1 MTYFWTAQEEVPAG
15 LGFPLFGT
23 AHLLWMGGVLLAVLA
38 VSCTSRRWKPETVHR
53 LLCGLTWAALGLEVL
68 KDGAL
73 LLTEQFRP
81 NYLPL
86 DLCGLS
92 IFLEFAA
99 VRKPHPL
106 LLELVYSLS
115 LPGACLALL
124 FPNWFSLPLWNF
136 YSLHSFFLHGLLV
149 MVPGVLLAR
158 NILRPSWKR
167 LPFCFTCVA
176 AACVPVSLV
185 NRRFGTNF
193 FFLARPSDGSPLVWF
208 EQVFGSHLIGLPVL
222 MALIWAGMY
231 GIPAAVRCIRKK
243 NI

>member
-1 MTYFWTAQEEVPAG
+1 MLW
-15 LGFPLFGT
+15 LGGI
-23 AHLLWMGGVLLAVLA
+23 VLAVLA
-38 VSCTSRRWKPETVHR
+38 IALTCRRWKPETVHR
-53 LLCGLTWAALGLEVL
+53 LLCGLTWAALLLEIC
-68 KDGAL
+68 KDGVL
-73 LLTEQFRP
+73 LYTGQFRP

-92 IFLEFAA
+92 IFVEFAA
-99 VRKPHPL
+99 VRKPRPL
-106 LLELVYSLS
+106 LLEPVYSLS

-136 YSLHSFFLHGLLV
+136 FSLHSFLLHGLLV
-149 MVPGVLLAR
+149 LVPAVLLAR
-158 NILRPSWKR
+158 GILRPNWKR

-185 NRRFGTNF
+185 NRHFGTNF
-193 FFLARPSDGSPLVWF
+193 FFLERPSSGSPLVWF

-231 GIPAAVRCIRKK
+231 GIPAVLRRLCGGRR
-243 NI
+243 